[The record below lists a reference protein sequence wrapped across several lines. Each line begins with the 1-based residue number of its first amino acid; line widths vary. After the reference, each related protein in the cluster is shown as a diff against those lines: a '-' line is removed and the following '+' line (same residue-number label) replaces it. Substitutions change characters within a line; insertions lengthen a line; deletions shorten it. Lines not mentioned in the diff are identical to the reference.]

1 MFNIAIPIG
10 EYLLVAIAEVDLLR
24 RSNAVVVLVMLQD
37 PSYKD
42 DDDTTLS
49 LRLDGRVLDKR
60 HTTRPC
66 RGMLLRIMHE
76 TVAVVVNIII
86 ASRAESRP

>member
-1 MFNIAIPIG
+1 M
-10 EYLLVAIAEVDLLR
+10 LVAIAEVDLLR

-37 PSYKD
+37 PSDKDDEDDD
-42 DDDTTLS
+42 DDDTT

>member
-1 MFNIAIPIG
+1 M
-10 EYLLVAIAEVDLLR
+10 LVAIAEVDLLR

-37 PSYKD
+37 PSEGGDDNDDD
-42 DDDTTLS
+42 DDDTT

>member
-1 MFNIAIPIG
+1 M
-10 EYLLVAIAEVDLLR
+10 R

-37 PSYKD
+37 PSEGGDDNDDD
-42 DDDTTLS
+42 DDDTT

>member
-1 MFNIAIPIG
+1 
-10 EYLLVAIAEVDLLR
+10 LR

-37 PSYKD
+37 PSEGGDDNDDD
-42 DDDTTLS
+42 DDDTT

>member
-1 MFNIAIPIG
+1 MV
-10 EYLLVAIAEVDLLR
+10 EIAEVDLLR

-37 PSYKD
+37 PSDKDDDDDDD
-42 DDDTTLS
+42 DDDTT

-76 TVAVVVNIII
+76 TVAVIVNIII

>member
-1 MFNIAIPIG
+1 M
-10 EYLLVAIAEVDLLR
+10 LVAIAEVDLLR

-37 PSYKD
+37 PSDKDDEDDDDD
-42 DDDTTLS
+42 DDDTT

-76 TVAVVVNIII
+76 TVAVIVNIII

>member
-1 MFNIAIPIG
+1 M
-10 EYLLVAIAEVDLLR
+10 LVAIAEVDLLR

>member
-1 MFNIAIPIG
+1 MV
-10 EYLLVAIAEVDLLR
+10 EIAEVDLLR

-66 RGMLLRIMHE
+66 RGMLIRIMHE

>member
-1 MFNIAIPIG
+1 M
-10 EYLLVAIAEVDLLR
+10 LVAIAEVDLLR

-37 PSYKD
+37 PSDKEDDDDD
-42 DDDTTLS
+42 DDDTT

>member
-1 MFNIAIPIG
+1 M
-10 EYLLVAIAEVDLLR
+10 AIAEVDLLR

-37 PSYKD
+37 PSDKDDEDDDDDD
-42 DDDTTLS
+42 DDDTT